1 MAQLRFWKEFYQ
13 LKVHVNYVELH
24 LQRTEMIDRS
34 LKMFLAISS
43 SASIGAWVIWKEL
56 AILWACVIAA
66 SQVVNIVRS
75 YLPYKER
82 LKALSGLLGDIEELV
97 IYMEMKWIEVS
108 SGKLSD
114 EEINKLRYDIRM
126 KKHKSLKKH
135 FPGTV
140 IPENKK
146 LLSKAEDS
154 ASIYFSTFYPS

>member
-34 LKMFLAISS
+34 LKMFLALSS

-56 AILWACVIAA
+56 AILWAFVIAA

-82 LKALSGLLGDIEELV
+82 LKALSGLLGEIEELA
-97 IYMEMKWIEVS
+97 IYMEMKWLEVS
-108 SGKLSD
+108 SGRLSD

-126 KKHKSLKKH
+126 KKHKSLKKY
-135 FPGTV
+135 FPANV
-140 IPENKK
+140 IPENRKF
-146 LLSKAEDS
+146 LARAEES
-154 ASIYFSTFYPS
+154 ASNYFSTFYPS